1 MFKLIGIVLALGF
14 ITSGFSYAD
23 EEVKVTKIKRATV
36 IKRLRENFDNNS
48 HYAKLELVNTVEQMT
63 EVLDDLSDELEHEA
77 IPYDRNRIKDEF
89 KHGLAIR
96 EISVAAGERAITNAW
111 GSGGRTY
118 TVFRSILCKEASCYE
133 DFVKFSIKL
142 YDAYIKNGYTQVD
155 ALNAM
160 EKAYEKFVE
169 EERANIEKEKVKK
182 EKSKKSTRRNVPS
195 TWRSYR

>member
-23 EEVKVTKIKRATV
+23 EEVKVTKIKRTTV
-36 IKRLRENFDNNS
+36 IKKLRENFDSNS
-48 HYAKLELVNTVEQMT
+48 SYAKAELVSVVDQMT
-63 EVLDDLSDELEHEA
+63 EVLDELTDELEYET
-77 IPYDRNRIKDEF
+77 IPYDRNRIKSEL
-89 KHGLAIR
+89 KHDLAIR

-118 TVFRSILCKEASCYE
+118 TVFQTILCKDASCYE

-142 YDAYIKNGYTQVD
+142 YDAYIKNGYTQLD
-155 ALNAM
+155 ALKAM
-160 EKAYEKFVE
+160 DKAYEKFVE
-169 EERANIEKEKVKK
+169 EERANIEKEKTKK